1 MVVLVVVVI
10 RDVVVEEVIKD
21 VEVEGGEEGVVGEVE
36 VVDVE
41 EGEDVVDVLMEE
53 DGEVMSVVEVV
64 VVEEVFHRD
73 YGKTQRIYIIE

>member
-1 MVVLVVVVI
+1 MVVI
-10 RDVVVEEVIKD
+10 RDEEVVEEVIKD
-21 VEVEGGEEGVVGEVE
+21 VVEGGEEDVVGEVE

-41 EGEDVVDVLMEE
+41 EGEDVVVDVLMEE

-73 YGKTQRIYIIE
+73 

>member
-10 RDVVVEEVIKD
+10 RDVVAEEVIKD
-21 VEVEGGEEGVVGEVE
+21 VEVGVGEEGVVGEVE

-73 YGKTQRIYIIE
+73 

>member
-1 MVVLVVVVI
+1 MVVGI
-10 RDVVVEEVIKD
+10 RDVEVVEEVIKD
-21 VEVEGGEEGVVGEVE
+21 VEVEVGEEDVVGEVE

-41 EGEDVVDVLMEE
+41 EGEDVVVDVLMEE

-73 YGKTQRIYIIE
+73 